1 MKISTKGRY
10 ALAIMLDLA
19 MNNPEEY
26 ISLKDIATRQ
36 EISIK
41 YLERIG
47 ERVNIINVAEIVG
60 CHPSI
65 HKGFFKIFSH
75 SSYEIIFLLFVVIA
89 IKF

>member
-26 ISLKDIATRQ
+26 IALKDIATRQ

-41 YLERIG
+41 YLERLSKDDLLVIIKYG
-47 ERVNIINVAEIVG
+47 LRNSNAPEDVTVEDIFNIIG
-60 CHPSI
+60 C
-65 HKGFFKIFSH
+65 
-75 SSYEIIFLLFVVIA
+75 
-89 IKF
+89 KFIELK

>member
-10 ALAIMLDLA
+10 AIAIMLDLA

-41 YLERIG
+41 YLEKIIIILFSLITKELISIG
-47 ERVNIINVAEIVG
+47 SKTPLDN
-60 CHPSI
+60 S
-65 HKGFFKIFSH
+65 
-75 SSYEIIFLLFVVIA
+75 FLLYPA
-89 IKF
+89 I